1 MAEKNYTVIRN
12 DACPSSQVSIREGHN
27 ERRSKT
33 PLNADIVPERTE
45 LNIKFHQNYKPD
57 GTPESYHDTINRLL
71 EERKIVKHNFKPKSA
86 IVDEFILDVNSE
98 YFEENGGYEFAK
110 KFYEE
115 AYRYAIKEAGS
126 EDYIVSAILHA
137 DERHKELSERYG
149 HDVYHYHLHVVYD
162 ALRSWTVLVS
172 CRQALNLW
180 SSRSYQVRPPKLF
193 CSRS

>member
-1 MAEKNYTVIRN
+1 MAEKNNFTVVRN
-12 DACPSSQVSIREGHN
+12 DSCPSSQVSIREGHN

-33 PLNADIVPERTE
+33 PLNADIVSERTE
-45 LNIKFHQNYKPD
+45 MNIHLHQNFTPD
-57 GTPESYHDTINRLL
+57 GTPETYQQTIERLL
-71 EERKIVKHNFKPKSA
+71 AERKIVKHNFKPKSA

-98 YFEENGGYEFAK
+98 YFEENGSYEFAK

-149 HDVYHYHLHVVYD
+149 HDVYHYHLHVVYIPV
-162 ALRSWTVLVS
+162 RK
-172 CRQALNLW
+172 
-180 SSRSYQVRPPKLF
+180 SSGRNVPTRNYREKSKKL
-193 CSRS
+193 SRR